1 MKKKSTREKRKFDLR
16 NLIFIALAVY
26 LVVLLFTQ
34 QGTLDRNRES
44 YNNLQSQIEEAQTEN
59 AKLREEYKNIGSD
72 EYIEQKAREAGLV
85 KSDEVVFVVG
95 NN

>member
-1 MKKKSTREKRKFDLR
+1 MKKKSTREKKKFDLR

-59 AKLREEYKNIGSD
+59 AKLREEYENIGSD